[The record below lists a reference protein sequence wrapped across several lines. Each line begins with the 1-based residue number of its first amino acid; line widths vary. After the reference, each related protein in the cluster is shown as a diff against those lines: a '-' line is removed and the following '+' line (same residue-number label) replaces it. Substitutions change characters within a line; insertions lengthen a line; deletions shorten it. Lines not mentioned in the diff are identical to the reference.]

1 MAEKPWYP
9 DRAEASPL
17 LHSVDRR
24 GRHIDSD
31 VLKLARS
38 LAVRAIPFAEAL
50 IKDPSLA
57 TSLLEESAAS
67 VSRVVRKRAQLR
79 RPPIANLE
87 AYLFRAFIRRV
98 NVVRR
103 KELLASSAVTSAED
117 GSLKGTDYSEKF
129 ELKILVDEFVT
140 RCDPV
145 TRDMLYR
152 RIQGLSWK
160 EIGELYRISAH
171 AAEARF
177 SKRMNQIR
185 RRLGLK

>member
-24 GRHIDSD
+24 GRPIDSD
-31 VLKLARS
+31 VLKIAQS

-50 IKDPSLA
+50 IKDPALA

-79 RPPIANLE
+79 RPPIANPE

-103 KELLASSAVTSAED
+103 KELLASSAVNSTED

-160 EIGELYRISAH
+160 EIGNLYGISAH

-177 SKRMNQIR
+177 SKHLNQVR